1 MAKDRNTLPVPADP
15 SEPMMFAAQDG
26 RPDTLKDLQFDKDTL
41 ARAQKW
47 AETLV
52 DSGKGALV
60 EQMSDLHRSFTAMLM
75 AGRVQDQQ
83 LQELL
88 TATNEIAHTATM
100 VKQETVARIA
110 SEMRASLRRG
120 KIEFSDL
127 GAINEKIDEM
137 RNALVDD

>member
-1 MAKDRNTLPVPADP
+1 MAKDRNALPVSAES
-15 SEPMMFAAQDG
+15 SEPVMFAVQDG
-26 RPDTLKDLQFDKDTL
+26 RPDSLRDLQFDKDTL

-52 DSGKGALV
+52 DSGKGMLV
-60 EQMSDLHRSFTAMLM
+60 EQMSDLHQTFSAMLM
-75 AGRVQDQQ
+75 AGRVQDQKV
-83 LQELL
+83 QELL

-100 VKQETVARIA
+100 VKQEAVARIA
-110 SEMRASLRRG
+110 SEMRTSLRRG

-127 GAINEKIDEM
+127 GTINDKIDEM